1 MTRES
6 LEQALTAQ
14 DPEVRRVAVGELTQ
28 LGAESTPSLIRALG
42 DEDWRVRKEATQVIL
57 EMPPSKE
64 LAQAVATALQ
74 PNDNVG
80 LRNAA
85 VEALAALG
93 KTAVEALTES
103 VARLDVDGRKLAA
116 DALGQSRHPSAVVL
130 LRTLAVDFD
139 LNVRVAAIEALGH
152 VGASCTGEFAN
163 ILYSALLAQEPIER
177 LSALEAANELGLS
190 LEWRLI
196 RPLLGDPFLQRAI
209 WSAACHMTDVDSA
222 EMLARVA
229 DRCLDTDFPFAVLTL
244 ANRISRD
251 QQALPVARSTLSTLS
266 EQRRRWLLQLLS
278 GELIEHRQSALLVLA
293 AIGDAV
299 SARAILDVLDDDSL
313 AATAELA
320 LSLLG
325 KVASPLLC
333 ERALRASSPR
343 TQSLAIEMLVRIVG
357 STPDVDALATV
368 SAALV
373 SESAPVLRAAFEFLE
388 HNSDES
394 CFERAFYCF
403 GRAVQVVET
412 SATVALQAMVNRH
425 PNCAARLVQNSAVDG
440 PHAMAA
446 VVTMA
451 TLIGISGYDRSVD
464 TEFLSRAMAH
474 ESPQVRRV
482 ALEALVSC
490 GHASSTD
497 MALFALTDEESEVR
511 RAAVRAL
518 GRASDANAI
527 ERLID
532 IIRVSDDMDLVV
544 TAIRALGE
552 SDNPRALPVLR
563 PVARGGTPIVAVAAV
578 EAIAQIRDA
587 RRIDALIDSLA
598 HADVEVVKASLQM
611 LARESDLRAG
621 AHLGACLD
629 HEAWDVRRLAADLLG
644 RIGGD
649 VANGLL
655 RTKLAIET
663 EPLVR
668 EALLRALGDV
678 DVAGYVRRNTPCNDP
693 GSWRPR

>member
-1 MTRES
+1 MTRGS
-6 LEQALTAQ
+6 LEQALTAR
-14 DPEVRRVAVGELTQ
+14 DPEVRRVAVGELAR
-28 LGAESTPSLIRALG
+28 LGAESTSSLIRALG

-57 EMPPSKE
+57 GMPPSRE
-64 LAQAVATALQ
+64 LAQAVARALQ

-93 KTAVEALTES
+93 QTAVEALSEAT
-103 VARLDVDGRKLAA
+103 VRLDVDGRKLAA

-130 LRTLAVDFD
+130 LRNLAVNVD

-152 VGASCTGEFAN
+152 VGSSCTSEFAD
-163 ILYSALLAQEPIER
+163 ILYSALLAEEPIER

-190 LEWRLI
+190 LDWRRI
-196 RPLLGDPFLQRAI
+196 RTLLGDPWLQRAI
-209 WSAACHMTDVDSA
+209 WSAACRMTDVDSA
-222 EMLARVA
+222 EMLACVA
-229 DRCLDTDFPFAVLTL
+229 DQCIESDFPLAVSAL

-251 QQALPVARSTLSTLS
+251 QPALAIIRSTLATLR
-266 EQRRRWLLQLLS
+266 EQRRQWLMQLLN
-278 GELIEHRQSALLVLA
+278 GDLIEHRQSALLVLA
-293 AIGDAV
+293 AIGDAA
-299 SARAILDVLDDDSL
+299 SARAVLDVLDDDSL

-325 KVASPLLC
+325 TVASSLLC
-333 ERALRASSPR
+333 ERALGAPSLR
-343 TQSLAIEMLVRIVG
+343 TQALAIGMLASVVG
-357 STPDVDALATV
+357 STPDADALAAV
-368 SAALV
+368 SSALS
-373 SESAPVLRAAFEFLE
+373 SESASVLRAAFEFLE
-388 HNSDES
+388 RNSNES
-394 CFERAFYCF
+394 CFERAYYCL
-403 GRAVQVVET
+403 GRAAQVVEP
-412 SATVALQAMVNRH
+412 SAIVALQSMVKRH
-425 PNCAARLVQNSAVDG
+425 PNCAAQLVLNSTVNG
-440 PHAMAA
+440 PYAMAA

-451 TLIGISGYDRSVD
+451 TLIGIPGYDRSID
-464 TEFLSRAMAH
+464 TEFLSRALAH

-482 ALEALVSC
+482 ALEALVAC

-518 GRASDANAI
+518 GRASDVNAI
-527 ERLID
+527 DRLID
-532 IIRVSDDMDLVV
+532 IIRASDDMDLVV

-563 PVARGGTPIVAVAAV
+563 PVARGGTPVIAVAAV

-587 RRIDALIDSLA
+587 RRIEALIDSLA
-598 HADVEVVKASLQM
+598 HTDVEVVKASLQM
-611 LARESDLRAG
+611 LAKESDLRAG

-655 RTKLAIET
+655 RTKLSIET

-668 EALLRALGDV
+668 EALLRALGDI
-678 DVAGYVRRNTPCNDP
+678 DVATHVRRNTTSVDP

>member
-1 MTRES
+1 MTQES
-6 LEQALTAQ
+6 LERALASQ
-14 DPEVRRVAVGELTQ
+14 DPEVRRVAVGELTS
-28 LGAESTPSLIRALG
+28 LGPSSTSSLIRALG
-42 DEDWRVRKEATQVIL
+42 DEDWRVRKEATRAII
-57 EMPPSKE
+57 EMPPTRE
-64 LAQAVATALQ
+64 LAQAVARALQ

-93 KTAVEALTES
+93 QTAVEALAEAAES
-103 VARLDVDGRKLAA
+103 LDVDGRKLAA
-116 DALGQSRHPSAVVL
+116 DALGLSRHPSAVIPL
-130 LRTLAVDFD
+130 KMLAADDD

-152 VGASCTGEFAN
+152 VGSSRTSEFVD
-163 ILYSALLAQEPIER
+163 ILYQALNAKEPIER
-177 LSALEAANELGLS
+177 LSALEAANELS
-190 LEWRLI
+190 INLEWRRI
-196 RPLLGDPFLQRAI
+196 RKLLGDPWLQRAS
-209 WSAACHMTDVDSA
+209 WSAACHMTDSDSA
-222 EMLARVA
+222 EMLASVVNQCS
-229 DRCLDTDFPFAVLTL
+229 DSDFALAVLAL

-251 QQALPVARSTLSTLS
+251 TNAQPIVRAPLGDLHP
-266 EQRRRWLLQLLS
+266 QRRDWLVQLLN
-278 GELIEHRQSALLVLA
+278 GEVVEHRQAALLVLA

-299 SARAILDVLDDDSL
+299 SARTILDILDDDSL

-320 LSLLG
+320 LSMLG
-325 KVASPLLC
+325 SVASSFLC
-333 ERALRASSPR
+333 ERARKASLPR
-343 TQSLAIEMLVRIVG
+343 TQALAISMLARV
-357 STPDVDALATV
+357 SEAEPDAEVLTAVCEALA
-368 SAALV
+368 
-373 SESAPVLRAAFEFLE
+373 SENASVLRAAFEFLE
-388 HNSDES
+388 HKSDERCLERAFD
-394 CFERAFYCF
+394 CFERVA
-403 GRAVQVVET
+403 QLVES
-412 SATVALQAMVNRH
+412 SAISALQSMSNRH
-425 PNCAARLVQNSAVDG
+425 PQCAAQLIRNSAVDG
-440 PHAMAA
+440 PHALAA

-451 TLIGISGYDRSVD
+451 TLIGVPGYDRSVN
-464 TEFLSRAMAH
+464 TEFLSRALAH
-474 ESPQVRRV
+474 ESPHVRRV

-511 RAAVRAL
+511 HAAARAL
-518 GRASDANAI
+518 GRASDTNAI

-532 IIRVSDDMDLVV
+532 IIHESDDIELIV

-552 SDNPRALPVLR
+552 SDDTRALPVLR
-563 PVARGGTPIVAVAAV
+563 PVARSGSPIVAVAAV
-578 EAIAQIRDA
+578 EAIAQIHDS

-598 HADVEVVKASLQM
+598 HNDVEVVKASLQM
-611 LARESDLRAG
+611 LARESDLRAS

-649 VANGLL
+649 VASGLL

-678 DVAGYVRRNTPCNDP
+678 DVAGYVRRNTPGLDP

>member
-6 LEQALTAQ
+6 LEQALSAQ
-14 DPEVRRVAVGELTQ
+14 DPEVRRLAVGELAQ
-28 LGAESTPSLIRALG
+28 LGTESTAPLIRALG
-42 DEDWRVRKEATQVIL
+42 DEDWRVRKEATQAIID
-57 EMPPSKE
+57 MPPSKG
-64 LAQAVATALQ
+64 LAEAVAKALQ

-93 KTAVEALTES
+93 QTAVEALTEATAS
-103 VARLDVDGRKLAA
+103 LDVDGRKLAA
-116 DALGQSRHPSAVVL
+116 DALGQSRHPSAVL
-130 LRTLAVDFD
+130 LLKNLAVDVD

-152 VGASCTGEFAN
+152 VGSSCTGEFSD
-163 ILYSALLAQEPIER
+163 ILYAALRSPEPIER

-190 LEWRLI
+190 LDWRRI
-196 RPLLGDPFLQRAI
+196 RTLLGDPCLQRAI
-209 WSAACHMTDVDSA
+209 WSAACRMSDVDSA
-222 EMLARVA
+222 EMLGRVV
-229 DRCLDTDFPFAVLTL
+229 DECLDSDFPLAVLVL

-251 QQALPVARSTLSTLS
+251 DQALPVARQTLATLRV
-266 EQRRRWLLQLLS
+266 ERRQWLSQLLN
-278 GELIEHRQSALLVLA
+278 GELVEHRQAALLVVA
-293 AIGDAV
+293 AIGDAE
-299 SARAILDVLDDDSL
+299 SARAVLDVIDDDSL

-325 KVASPLLC
+325 KAASPLLC
-333 ERALRASSPR
+333 ERASATSSPR
-343 TQSLAIEMLVRIVG
+343 TQALAIGMLTRVVG
-357 STPDVDALATV
+357 SSPDADAYATV
-368 SAALV
+368 ASALSSDSPA
-373 SESAPVLRAAFEFLE
+373 VLRAAFEFLE
-388 HNSDES
+388 RNSDDACLERAYQ
-394 CFERAFYCF
+394 CFERAA
-403 GRAVQVVET
+403 RIVE
-412 SATVALQAMVNRH
+412 APAIVALQSMVNRH
-425 PNCAARLVQNSAVDG
+425 PNCAARLIVDSTVDG
-440 PHAMAA
+440 PNTLAA

-451 TLIGISGYDRSVD
+451 TLIAIPGYDRTVD
-464 TEFLSRAMAH
+464 TEFLSRALAN
-474 ESPQVRRV
+474 ESPHVRRG
-482 ALEALVSC
+482 ALEALVMC

-518 GRASDANAI
+518 GRATDVNAT
-527 ERLID
+527 ERLIH
-532 IIRVSDDMDLVV
+532 IIRVSDDLDLVV
-544 TAIRALGE
+544 AAIRALGA

-563 PVARGGTPIVAVAAV
+563 PVARGGAPAVAVAAV
-578 EAIAQIRDA
+578 EAIAQLHDP
-587 RRIDALIDSLA
+587 RRIDALIDSLS
-598 HADVEVVKASLQM
+598 HSDGEVVKASLQM

-644 RIGGD
+644 RIGGE

-678 DVAGYVRRNTPCNDP
+678 EVTTYVRRNTPGVDP